1 MQRILEEQRN
11 KMREMD
17 EELSAARYSLD
28 LSYQSF
34 SQDTMKV
41 Q

>member
-17 EELSAARYSLD
+17 EELSAARYSSD